1 MTPFIRLL
9 RRTVPALWLAAG
21 VLVAP
26 VAAQDAGIER
36 LTREFGEV
44 ETARIAAVIDAGVE
58 DGLPR
63 ELLVGKAVEGA
74 AKHMSANAVR
84 SAVATLA
91 DELRAAV
98 TVVGRES
105 PEKLSKAADALRHGV
120 DRGFLV
126 DLDRDHPRDFA
137 IMIVALEDLLHSG
150 VSLEEAQGM
159 VAEAASRGYAGEE
172 VLNLPATVRRLVREG
187 STPLQAASSVRE
199 GVRRGRVII
208 PPPPPDVRGPLRTRT
223 GGSSIPPFDPIA

>member
-1 MTPFIRLL
+1 MSSIRFL
-9 RRTVPALWLAAG
+9 RRSVLALGLAAA
-21 VLVAP
+21 LAAP
-26 VAAQDAGIER
+26 VGAQDVGLAR
-36 LTREFGEV
+36 LTREFGED
-44 ETARIAAVIDAGVE
+44 EAARIVAVIDAGVD

-98 TVVGRES
+98 PIVGRENA
-105 PEKLSKAADALRHGV
+105 EKLSKAADALRHGV
-120 DRGFLV
+120 DREFLV
-126 DLDRDHPRDFA
+126 QLDRDHPRDFA
-137 IMIVALEDLLHSG
+137 MMIVALEDLLHAG

-159 VAEAASRGYAGEE
+159 VADAASRGYAGEE

-187 STPLQAASSVRE
+187 RTPLQAASSVRE
-199 GVRRGRVII
+199 GVRRGRVVI
-208 PPPPPDVRGPLRTRT
+208 PPPPPALGGPLRTRT